1 MYVNKRLDLES
12 GTGTYVRA
20 KGKGTPDPPEQSKY
34 NRGETK
40 RLRKKEVEEW
50 RETYKSEFPNVVID
64 IDAYNGIDQG
74 QEGAC
79 SFVAF
84 LNLIHLSDMDS
95 LYKNKSWGQIKRGW
109 KRLWKSLNICAAEDI
124 ADMLDRVNK
133 EKVLNDFSNSLVYF
147 PIRSRGVREQM
158 FNNEVAQKD
167 FISTI
172 KAIKNKIEGILSS
185 GIPVE
190 INYGEHSRV
199 AVGFNNDYLLFAD
212 SWGDYYYEQSADKRD
227 TNAAGFSTVV
237 KDVVYAYAREIA
249 YFAKKKVPAKKKAPT
264 KPKRKPRGIRVKG
277 KANVW
282 IDKESVWKE
291 ALVVKRDLETVGEM
305 NFLVYSVRLD
315 NINYVVSIDE
325 LRIANEETRLN
336 AYIYDIYKDMQLF
349 SNLIRNT
356 MKQREKQIKAV
367 MKSGWFSKVDSM
379 IEAMVCVE
387 SNGSGCM
394 IETDQGPMVLTCA
407 HCNMTERESQMDN
420 TEFAEMVKKRGSYKE
435 YNKFA
440 VGRLKGIAWSDGS
453 WGVAE
458 TVYNSEGM
466 DIALMKIVTSTNE
479 DIKVF
484 KVAPKSPV
492 IGEPL
497 LMIHN
502 PYREDPDNN
511 YDIIEANFP
520 FRVDYDE
527 ITEMGANKCVNNTF
541 GAYAHD
547 KTGHSFYGSSGS
559 PIVNSAGQVVAI
571 HNSTNPDD
579 NWARYAV
586 GWESIR
592 QALKEH
598 FEGAPTR
605 ICEELEYRLKF

>member
-1 MYVNKRLDLES
+1 MYVNKRLDLEN

-133 EKVLNDFSNSLVYF
+133 EKVLNVFSNSLVYF

-199 AVGFNNDYLLFAD
+199 AVGFNDDYLLFAD
-212 SWGDYYYEQSADKRD
+212 SWGNYYYEQSADKRD

-249 YFAKKKVPAKKKAPT
+249 YFVKKKARVRPKHPT
-264 KPKRKPRGIRVKG
+264 RPKDRPVLKRRVEMWHDGDMTWKKAEILEEGQDDMGFPVYLLGIGQKQYE
-277 KANVW
+277 N
-282 IDKESVWKE
+282 
-291 ALVVKRDLETVGEM
+291 
-305 NFLVYSVRLD
+305 
-315 NINYVVSIDE
+315 VSIDE
-325 LRIANEETRLN
+325 VRIPNKQTRLD
-336 AYIYDIYKDMQLF
+336 AYIHHIFDDMQVF
-349 SNLIRNT
+349 SKLIRAT
-356 MKQREKQIKAV
+356 VDQREKQIKAV
-367 MKSGWFSKVDSM
+367 TRSGWFSNVN

-394 IETDQGPMVLTCA
+394 IETDQGPLVLTCA
-407 HCNMTERESQMDN
+407 HCNMSERESQMEN
-420 TEFAEMVKKRGSYKE
+420 EEFELMVEEHGSYKE

-453 WGVAE
+453 WGMAE

-466 DIALMKIVTSTNE
+466 DIALMKIVTSTKQ
-479 DIKVF
+479 DIKTF
-484 KVAPKSPV
+484 KVSSTAAV

-502 PYREDPDNN
+502 PYRYDPDDD
-511 YDIIEANFP
+511 YSEIDRNFP

-527 ITEMGANKCVNNTF
+527 IIKKEVNICVNNTF
-541 GAYAHD
+541 GAYTHD
-547 KTGHSFYGSSGS
+547 KNGKSFFGSSGS
-559 PIVNSAGQVVAI
+559 PIVNADGEVVAI
-571 HNSTNPDD
+571 HNSTDPTDD
-579 NWARYAV
+579 KWTRYAV
-586 GWESIR
+586 GLESIQR
-592 QALKEH
+592 ALREH
-598 FEGAPTR
+598 VDGAPTR
-605 ICEELEYRLKF
+605 ICEELGYRLKF